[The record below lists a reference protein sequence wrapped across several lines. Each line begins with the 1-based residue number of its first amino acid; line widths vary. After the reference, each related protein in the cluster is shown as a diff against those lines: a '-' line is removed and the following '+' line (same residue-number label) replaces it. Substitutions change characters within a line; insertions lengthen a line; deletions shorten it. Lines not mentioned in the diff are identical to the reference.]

1 MRIRHLS
8 IRNFRGI
15 RELDWALPD
24 KPLFCLIGRG
34 DSTKSTIPEALR
46 RMFYAQWNLSF
57 DDADFY
63 QCVPADTIPIDV
75 ILGDLVDAFRDL
87 ENYGQW
93 LRVGPKRASLK
104 RRNEPAEQAEDA
116 LWVRLR
122 VKDDL
127 EPSWRVIKASDD
139 EGTPFK
145 PNDRHKV
152 AVSLIGTTTDR
163 HLTWSRGS
171 LLGHLTQGENLAL
184 SLAEAGRAAKG
195 T

>member
-34 DSTKSTIPEALR
+34 DSTKSTILEGLR
-46 RMFYAQWNLSF
+46 RVFYPQWNLTF

-63 QCVPADTIPIDV
+63 QCIPVTTITIDV
-75 ILGDLVDAFRDL
+75 ILGDLVDSFRDL

-93 LRVGPKRASLK
+93 LSEWDKGALK
-104 RRNEPAEQAEDA
+104 RRNETAEDAEDA

-122 VKDDL
+122 VADDL
-127 EPSWRVIKASDD
+127 EPS
-139 EGTPFK
+139 
-145 PNDRHKV
+145 
-152 AVSLIGTTTDR
+152 
-163 HLTWSRGS
+163 
-171 LLGHLTQGENLAL
+171 
-184 SLAEAGRAAKG
+184 
-195 T
+195 